1 MATLHHP
8 HSEPGPLIQ
17 PPEVGAEPH
26 NPVRDDSKL
35 APTEDLDRQ
44 PDGMPHQVI
53 GMTALFSVM
62 LALLV
67 GLMFVFGGTVTKIA
81 AVVLAVL
88 AVPVLVGTLR
98 NKSERERD
106 HVHPSR

>member
-1 MATLHHP
+1 MATSHP
-8 HSEPGPLIQ
+8 HPLIT
-17 PPEVGAEPH
+17 PPDIGHEPH

-35 APTEDLDRQ
+35 SPTEDLDRQ
-44 PDGMPHQVI
+44 PDGMPHEVI

-67 GLMFVFGGTVTKIA
+67 GMMFLFGSTFTKVA
-81 AVVLAVL
+81 GVVLAVL
-88 AVPVLVGTLR
+88 AIPVIVGTLR